1 MPTYYTVIPGEESLS
16 AEVDAPDKRHGKTVY
31 LDFLV
36 RNGVIPYGER
46 SLYRKKV
53 KMDNMDPGE
62 VPTSAKLTYSYQGA
76 EPAPR
81 EEVPVEELP
90 TQVPQYQSAPKPVP
104 ESNYPVEE
112 IPVSEVPA
120 REQVAPQSTLSPLTA
135 HSSAS
140 IYFGDKNLL
149 GRRSPIMELSKS
161 AGGK

>member
-1 MPTYYTVIPGEESLS
+1 MPTYYTVIPGEESLA
-16 AEVDAPDKRHGKTVY
+16 AEIDAPDKRHGKTVY

-46 SLYRKKV
+46 SMYRKKV
-53 KMDNMDPGE
+53 KMDNMEPGE
-62 VPTSAKLTYSYQGA
+62 FPTAAKLTYSYQGA
-76 EPAPR
+76 EQAPR
-81 EEVPVEELP
+81 EEEPVETLP
-90 TQVPQYQSAPKPVP
+90 TEVPAYQAPVPVP
-104 ESNYPVEE
+104 ESSYPVEE
-112 IPVSEVPA
+112 MPVSAVPA

-140 IYFGDKNLL
+140 MYFGDKNLL

>member
-1 MPTYYTVIPGEESLS
+1 MPTYYTVIPGEESLA

-46 SLYRKKV
+46 SMYRKKV
-53 KMDNMDPGE
+53 KMDNMEPGE
-62 VPTSAKLTYSYQGA
+62 FPTAAKLTYSYQGE
-76 EPAPR
+76 EPVTR
-81 EEVPVEELP
+81 EEAPVEVLP
-90 TQVPQYQSAPKPVP
+90 TEVPAYQSPVPVP
-104 ESNYPVEE
+104 ESSYPVEE
-112 IPVSEVPA
+112 IPVSESPV
-120 REQVAPQSTLSPLTA
+120 REPVAPQSTLSPLTA

-161 AGGK
+161 VGGH